1 MNGLY
6 PAENCLLLKDL
17 IKTGMQEFSWD
28 KQDYSISKN
37 YDYVAPIQL
46 NISWVDFLAVLLGDF

>member
-1 MNGLY
+1 
-6 PAENCLLLKDL
+6 
-17 IKTGMQEFSWD
+17 MQEFSWD
-28 KQDYSISKN
+28 KQDYSISKI